1 MADHNAPC
9 GCDESLRL
17 REQVRLLQDKAKLD
31 EMAQQ
36 GVAKQLDGLRR
47 QVDYYRNKL
56 ETVKYERCPKCGN
69 HMAVK

>member
-47 QVDYYRNKL
+47 QVDYYRNK
-56 ETVKYERCPKCGN
+56 
-69 HMAVK
+69 